1 MLYRLTADGLV
12 MVHMGFVAFV
22 VLGGLLVLRWP
33 RLVWVHLPIA
43 IWGAAIEFFGIIC
56 PLTPLENYFRRLAG
70 VAEYHTSF
78 VEHYVLPILY
88 PAQLTRGLQ
97 IALGILVVAINGA
110 VYGWIYLRKMQS
122 RQG

>member
-1 MLYRLTADGLV
+1 MLYRLAADGLV
-12 MVHMGFVAFV
+12 IVHLGFVAFV
-22 VLGGLLVLRWP
+22 VLGALLVLRRP
-33 RLVWVHLPIA
+33 RLVWVHLPVA

-97 IALGILVVAINGA
+97 IVLGTLVVAINGA

-122 RQG
+122 K